1 MKLRQSRAPSFE
13 TGRRHFF
20 FFFFGSFRGFCSAGF
35 VFSAHGGHA
44 RDSMTSTAPSSFR
57 RKTFT
62 ARISGLQ
69 LGHHTPPQSRA
80 HAVGD
85 FEATSRQFRQR
96 RSLHPS
102 NAEFPTHT
110 GHFEVQEV
118 HQIPSHV
125 SHSNQGSFDSCAQVG
140 HKLSPQPRTSG
151 STNEPKQIAGSGRQ
165 DSQKKAL
172 QKVHDSS
179 FITTQGSHLILQQPF
194 FLELPKQKCGFGM
207 HAWHQNPEHASQ
219 KTHGPF
225 ARSQQV
231 GHKLSKQ
238 PFASELP

>member
-1 MKLRQSRAPSFE
+1 MKLRRSRAPSFE

-20 FFFFGSFRGFCSAGF
+20 FFFFVFFFFLDFLVGFFFGSFRGFCSARF
-35 VFSAHGGHA
+35 VFSAHSGHA

-69 LGHHTPPQSRA
+69 VGHHTPPQSRA

-102 NAEFPTHT
+102 KAELPTHT

-118 HQIPSHV
+118 TP
-125 SHSNQGSFDSCAQVG
+125 DSVARVAF
-140 HKLSPQPRTSG
+140 
-151 STNEPKQIAGSGRQ
+151 EPG
-165 DSQKKAL
+165 
-172 QKVHDSS
+172 V
-179 FITTQGSHLILQQPF
+179 F
-194 FLELPKQKCGFGM
+194 
-207 HAWHQNPEHASQ
+207 
-219 KTHGPF
+219 
-225 ARSQQV
+225 
-231 GHKLSKQ
+231 
-238 PFASELP
+238 